1 MERRPAHHLGSEQ
14 IGIAFDDGL
23 QIPLA
28 YLKQGSLCSQAV
40 IEGKWGDA
48 PVLPAHVH
56 VDNPVPDRS
65 WLQLR
70 VVVQE
75 PGDFIQKVI
84 NGPADRIKNDLGDA
98 GKKITRGN
106 FSA

>member
-48 PVLPAHVH
+48 PILPAHVH
-56 VDNPVPDRS
+56 VDNPVPDRVS
-65 WLQLR
+65 LKLR
-70 VVVQE
+70 VIVQE

-84 NGPADRIKNDLGDA
+84 NVWADGLKNDLGEP
-98 GKKITRGN
+98 G
-106 FSA
+106 